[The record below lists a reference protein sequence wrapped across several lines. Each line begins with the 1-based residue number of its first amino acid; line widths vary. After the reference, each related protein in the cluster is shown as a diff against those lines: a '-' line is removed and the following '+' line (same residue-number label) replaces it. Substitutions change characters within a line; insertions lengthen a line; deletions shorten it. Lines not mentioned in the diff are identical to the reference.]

1 MQPEWPFLFAGQIS
15 IEYVRTAQKIFLF
28 RPSKRLAK
36 YPQPLIVSQR
46 NKGIIRLQIL
56 RKFMLDGSLSELC
69 SVPLLVIALA
79 MPFVGAFVRR
89 RELWFDGKLA
99 SALQEINLNVILAM
113 IIVVLGLS
121 AILITPIL
129 PLLALGVITL
139 LLPFDRRETT
149 QFVMLGSLSTAM
161 GALTTADLP
170 LSRITSMR
178 LEGSP
183 FATTF
188 LSMLNLHTI
197 IGIAA
202 IGILS
207 LFFLKKRS

>member
-1 MQPEWPFLFAGQIS
+1 
-15 IEYVRTAQKIFLF
+15 
-28 RPSKRLAK
+28 
-36 YPQPLIVSQR
+36 
-46 NKGIIRLQIL
+46 
-56 RKFMLDGSLSELC
+56 MLDQSLSELC
-69 SVPLLVIALA
+69 SVPLLVITLA

-89 RELWFDGKLA
+89 RELCFDGKLA

-113 IIVVLGLS
+113 IIVVLGLL
-121 AILITPIL
+121 AILITPII
-129 PLLALGVITL
+129 PLLVLGVITL
-139 LLPFDRRETT
+139 LLPFDRWGTT
-149 QFVMLGSLSTAM
+149 KFVMLVSLSIAM

-170 LSRITSMR
+170 LAPIISMR

-183 FATTF
+183 FATTI

-207 LFFLKKRS
+207 PLFLKK

>member
-1 MQPEWPFLFAGQIS
+1 
-15 IEYVRTAQKIFLF
+15 
-28 RPSKRLAK
+28 
-36 YPQPLIVSQR
+36 
-46 NKGIIRLQIL
+46 
-56 RKFMLDGSLSELC
+56 MLDRSLSELC
-69 SVPLLVIALA
+69 SVPLLVIAVA

-99 SALQEINLNVILAM
+99 SAFQEINLNVILAM

-129 PLLALGVITL
+129 PLLALVVITL
-139 LLPFDRRETT
+139 LLPFDRWETT
-149 QFVMLGSLSTAM
+149 KFVMLGSLSTAM
-161 GALTTADLP
+161 GTLTTADLP
-170 LSRITSMR
+170 LSPITSMR

>member
-1 MQPEWPFLFAGQIS
+1 
-15 IEYVRTAQKIFLF
+15 
-28 RPSKRLAK
+28 
-36 YPQPLIVSQR
+36 
-46 NKGIIRLQIL
+46 
-56 RKFMLDGSLSELC
+56 
-69 SVPLLVIALA
+69 
-79 MPFVGAFVRR
+79 
-89 RELWFDGKLA
+89 LA
-99 SALQEINLNVILAM
+99 SALQEINLNVMLAM

-170 LSRITSMR
+170 LSPITTMR

-188 LSMLNLHTI
+188 LSMLNIHTI

>member
-1 MQPEWPFLFAGQIS
+1 
-15 IEYVRTAQKIFLF
+15 
-28 RPSKRLAK
+28 
-36 YPQPLIVSQR
+36 
-46 NKGIIRLQIL
+46 
-56 RKFMLDGSLSELC
+56 MLDGSLSELC

-89 RELWFDGKLA
+89 GELWFDGKLA
-99 SALQEINLNVILAM
+99 SALQEINHNVILAM
-113 IIVVLGLS
+113 IIVVLGLL

-129 PLLALGVITL
+129 SLLVLGVITL
-139 LLPFDRRETT
+139 LLPFDRWGKTK
-149 QFVMLGSLSTAM
+149 FVMLASLSIAM

-170 LSRITSMR
+170 LAPIISMR

-183 FATTF
+183 FDTII

-207 LFFLKKRS
+207 PLFIKK

>member
-1 MQPEWPFLFAGQIS
+1 
-15 IEYVRTAQKIFLF
+15 
-28 RPSKRLAK
+28 
-36 YPQPLIVSQR
+36 
-46 NKGIIRLQIL
+46 
-56 RKFMLDGSLSELC
+56 MLDQSLSELC
-69 SVPLLVIALA
+69 SVPLLVITLA

-113 IIVVLGLS
+113 IIVVLGLL
-121 AILITPIL
+121 AIIITPII
-129 PLLALGVITL
+129 PLLVLGVITL
-139 LLPFDRRETT
+139 LLPLDRWGTT
-149 QFVMLGSLSTAM
+149 KFVMLVSLSIAM

-170 LSRITSMR
+170 LTPIISMR

-183 FATTF
+183 FATTI

-207 LFFLKKRS
+207 PFFLKK

>member
-1 MQPEWPFLFAGQIS
+1 
-15 IEYVRTAQKIFLF
+15 
-28 RPSKRLAK
+28 
-36 YPQPLIVSQR
+36 
-46 NKGIIRLQIL
+46 
-56 RKFMLDGSLSELC
+56 MLDQSLSELC
-69 SVPLLVIALA
+69 SVPLLVITLA

-113 IIVVLGLS
+113 IIVVLGLL
-121 AILITPIL
+121 AILITPII
-129 PLLALGVITL
+129 PLLVLGVITL
-139 LLPFDRRETT
+139 LLPLDRWGTT
-149 QFVMLGSLSTAM
+149 KFVMLVSLSIAM

-170 LSRITSMR
+170 LTPIISMR

-183 FATTF
+183 FATTI

-207 LFFLKKRS
+207 PFFLKK

>member
-1 MQPEWPFLFAGQIS
+1 MLGQ
-15 IEYVRTAQKIFLF
+15 
-28 RPSKRLAK
+28 
-36 YPQPLIVSQR
+36 
-46 NKGIIRLQIL
+46 
-56 RKFMLDGSLSELC
+56 SLSELF

-89 RELWFDGKLA
+89 RELWFDGKLS
-99 SALQEINLNVILAM
+99 SALQGINLNVMLAM
-113 IIVVLGLS
+113 IIVVLGLL

-129 PLLALGVITL
+129 PLLALGVITS
-139 LLPFDRRETT
+139 LLPFDRWGATK
-149 QFVMLGSLSTAM
+149 FVMLVSLSITM

-170 LSRITSMR
+170 LAPIISMR

-183 FATTF
+183 FATTI

-207 LFFLKKRS
+207 PLFLKN